1 LRKELLSP
9 NRIRLL
15 ATQGSPKAKDLV
27 TKIFGS
33 VNVEGTQERD
43 KVVRAM
49 SQQLNAD
56 ARGDAKKGWLVYDR
70 ICGQCHVMHDRGIEV
85 GPSITA
91 NGRGSF
97 EQLLVSVFNPS
108 LVIGDAYRSVTIR
121 TQDGSVITGLLVSKD
136 DQKTVVKTQGG
147 KIVSV
152 PAQEIEIFQQDKKS
166 LMPEG
171 IENQLTPEELA
182 DLFALLTLEKAPE
195 SPDNVQVPGTPEKLH
210 RKR

>member
-1 LRKELLSP
+1 
-9 NRIRLL
+9 
-15 ATQGSPKAKDLV
+15 
-27 TKIFGS
+27 
-33 VNVEGTQERD
+33 
-43 KVVRAM
+43 
-49 SQQLNAD
+49 
-56 ARGDAKKGWLVYDR
+56 
-70 ICGQCHVMHDRGIEV
+70 MHDRGIEV

-166 LMPEG
+166 LMPE
-171 IENQLTPEELA
+171 ELA
-182 DLFALLTLEKAPE
+182 DLFALLTVEKAPE
-195 SPDNVQVPGTPEKLH
+195 SPDNMQVPGTPEKLH